1 MEKPFSL
8 HLLFPEC
15 IEINRPDI
23 SKFCMDFKFS
33 KPEQYII
40 YDDNELK
47 FLNYIIN
54 NSLPI
59 HLESCNTKDGK
70 SLCE

>member
-23 SKFCMDFKFS
+23 SKFCMDF
-33 KPEQYII
+33 
-40 YDDNELK
+40 
-47 FLNYIIN
+47 
-54 NSLPI
+54 
-59 HLESCNTKDGK
+59 
-70 SLCE
+70 